1 MTRRRQNCGR
11 WPRTSSP
18 SASQINARAADMNAL
33 EQWRCRSMQVR
44 VLDRCDECGELK
56 EDVQKRVNYW
66 PNIAAGCGAKCFA
79 EMTGE
84 CSGFEARWF
93 CSFSRHSLICR

>member
-1 MTRRRQNCGR
+1 
-11 WPRTSSP
+11 
-18 SASQINARAADMNAL
+18 MNAL

-66 PNIAAGCGAKCFA
+66 PKIAAVCCAKCFA

-84 CSGFEARWF
+84 CSGFEAR
-93 CSFSRHSLICR
+93 